1 MGRRGLGRG
10 LSALISAGDSVGG
23 LRFEEV
29 PVSAIRPNTHQ
40 PRRNFSETS
49 IKELAASIREV
60 GILQPLV
67 IRSTETGFELIA
79 GERRLRAAKEA
90 GLDRVP
96 VLIRQAGET
105 ESMEMALIEN
115 LQREDLNPLETAAA
129 YQALMESFG
138 LTIEQL
144 ATRLGKSRP
153 AVANTLRL
161 TSLPKA
167 LQALVL
173 EEKLT
178 EGHARALL
186 ARGDKKQVL
195 SEKQMLQ
202 VVERV
207 RVDKLSVRRTE
218 ELVREELAGPHER
231 PKAEAGFR
239 EERPFV
245 AEYGEASQRIQDVL
259 MLPTS
264 VRSSRQGGKLEIRF
278 RKQEEL
284 EALVALLTA
293 SGDRLNDSPDGV
305 PRPVR

>member
-40 PRRNFSETS
+40 PRRSFSETS

-96 VLIRQAGET
+96 VLIRQAGES
-105 ESMEMALIEN
+105 ESMEMALVEN

-129 YQALMESFG
+129 YQALLDSFG
-138 LTIEQL
+138 LTKDQL
-144 ATRLGKSRP
+144 AHRLGKSRA
-153 AVANTLRL
+153 AVTNTLRL
-161 TSLPKA
+161 TRLPDSIRTM
-167 LQALVL
+167 VL
-173 EEKLT
+173 AEKLS

-186 ARGDKKQVL
+186 GL
-195 SEKQMLQ
+195 EKEEHMLRVAEMVQ
-202 VVERV
+202 AER
-207 RVDKLSVRRTE
+207 LSVRKTE
-218 ELVREELAGPHER
+218 ELVREELMGPR
-231 PKAEAGFR
+231 EAQEATEKPR
-239 EERPFV
+239 EEQEFV
-245 AEYGEASQRIQDVL
+245 DEYGEASRRIQEAL
-259 MLPTS
+259 MLPAR
-264 VRSSRQGGKLEIRF
+264 VRGSSKGGRLEIRF
-278 RKQEEL
+278 REKEEL
-284 EALVALLTA
+284 EALVALLTSNSAHSA
-293 SGDRLNDSPDGV
+293 SSTGGT
-305 PRPVR
+305 PRPEE

>member
-1 MGRRGLGRG
+1 MPRGVQERRPTPPSPRRYWPVGRRGLGRG

-96 VLIRQAGET
+96 VLIREAAES
-105 ESMEMALIEN
+105 ESMEMALVEN

-129 YQALMESFG
+129 YQALMDSFG
-138 LTIEQL
+138 LNKDQL
-144 ATRLGKSRP
+144 ANRLGKSRA

-161 TSLPKA
+161 LRLPESIRSM
-167 LQALVL
+167 VL
-173 EEKLT
+173 AEKLS

-186 ARGDKKQVL
+186 GL
-195 SEKQMLQ
+195 ETEEHMLHVAG
-202 VVERV
+202 VVQAE
-207 RVDKLSVRRTE
+207 KLSVRKTE
-218 ELVREELAGPHER
+218 ELVREQLTEPR
-231 PKAEAGFR
+231 VSQEATDKSR
-239 EERPFV
+239 EEPEFFD
-245 AEYGEASQRIQDVL
+245 EY
-259 MLPTS
+259 
-264 VRSSRQGGKLEIRF
+264 
-278 RKQEEL
+278 
-284 EALVALLTA
+284 
-293 SGDRLNDSPDGV
+293 
-305 PRPVR
+305 

>member
-1 MGRRGLGRG
+1 LGRG

-29 PVSAIRPNTHQ
+29 PVSAIRPNSHQ

-96 VLIRQAGET
+96 VLIRQAGES
-105 ESMEMALIEN
+105 ESMEMALVEN

-138 LTIEQL
+138 LTKDQL
-144 ATRLGKSRP
+144 AHRLGKSRA
-153 AVANTLRL
+153 AVTNTLRL
-161 TSLPKA
+161 TRLPESI
-167 LQALVL
+167 QTMVL
-173 EEKLT
+173 LEKMS

-186 ARGDKKQVL
+186 GL
-195 SEKQMLQ
+195 ETEEHML
-202 VVERV
+202 RV
-207 RVDKLSVRRTE
+207 AAMVQAEKLSVRKTE
-218 ELVREELAGPHER
+218 ELVREELAGPLEPR
-231 PKAEAGFR
+231 EAN
-239 EERPFV
+239 EKPQEQQEFV
-245 AEYGEASQRIQDVL
+245 DEYGEASKRIQEAL
-259 MLPTS
+259 TLPS
-264 VRSSRQGGKLEIRF
+264 RVRALRKGGRLEIRF
-278 RKQEEL
+278 REREEL

-293 SGDRLNDSPDGV
+293 NSTDHIGPVDSLINPEG
-305 PRPVR
+305 